1 MSKFNKKT
9 QPKQKPVMVANKG
22 GGVGFAQDR
31 ETELASLIL
40 TSFLSGNAHES
51 ESVQEQRLTD
61 LLDSF
66 GESTFPAKAAI
77 FARNEFGMRS
87 VSHLIAAEIGERI
100 KGKEWTKSFF
110 EKVIRRPDDITEILS
125 RTISQVGTVP
135 NAMKKG
141 LAASFA
147 KFDEYQLAKYRGEGK
162 AVSLVD
168 AVNLLHPKPV
178 GKNKIALKK
187 LIADTLRS
195 VNTWESK
202 ISEAGKSEDVAEAKS
217 EAWEDLIK
225 TKKIAYLALVRNLR
239 NILTSVKDV
248 GVIQEACELLMN
260 KEKCK
265 NSLIFPF
272 TFWSAYFEVDSMQL
286 ESVTKKLV
294 MSALNKALEMS
305 CDNIPV
311 FEGRTLVAIDY
322 SGSMGGTHITSTL
335 SNRGVASLFATV
347 LAKKNPAS
355 DIVIFGD
362 DAKYVKNFNVDDSI
376 FTNLKNLMMNNEGNG
391 YYGSSRNTN
400 SNLVHCGHSTN
411 FHAAFTVAKE
421 KYDRIVFFSDMQA
434 NSGFGEAGLRDYKKK
449 FGNDPLIIAVDLA
462 GNGSTQFR
470 KGHIQIAGWSE
481 KIFEFMKNDTNTL
494 VKKIKA
500 IEL

>member
-9 QPKQKPVMVANKG
+9 KPQIKPKMVSNKTG
-22 GGVGFAQDR
+22 GTAFAQDR

-51 ESVQEQRLTD
+51 EAVQEQRLTD

-100 KGKEWTKSFF
+100 KGKEWTKNFF

-125 RTISQVGTVP
+125 RTMAQIGSVP
-135 NAMKKG
+135 NSMKKG

-162 AVSLVD
+162 EVSLID
-168 AVNLLHPKPV
+168 AVNLLHPIPTD
-178 GKNKIALKK
+178 KNRNALKK
-187 LIADTLRS
+187 LVADKLRS
-195 VNTWESK
+195 KDTWEAK
-202 ISEAGKSEDVAEAKS
+202 ISEAGKEEDAVEAKS
-217 EAWEDLIK
+217 EAWEELILS
-225 TKKIAYLALVRNLR
+225 KKIAYLALVRNLR
-239 NILTSVKDV
+239 NILTSVKDIK
-248 GVIQEACELLMN
+248 VIQAACDILLD
-260 KEKCK
+260 KDKCK
-265 NSLIFPF
+265 RSLIFPF
-272 TFWSAYFEVDSMQL
+272 TFWSAYFEVDSM
-286 ESVTKKLV
+286 SFDGVAKKLV

-362 DAKYVKNFNVDDSI
+362 DAKYVKNFNADDSI
-376 FTNLKNLMMNNEGNG
+376 FTNLKNLMKNNKGNG
-391 YYGSSRNTN
+391 YYGSRNKD

-411 FHAAFTVAKE
+411 FHAVFTVAKE

-494 VKKIKA
+494 IKKIKA